1 MTIGIAATGPWAGAG
16 ILAGLR
22 AVEAVGQGGICGF
35 VSLAVLTAEQKLLR
49 AETQNGGTRT
59 LFADQP
65 PEEILKAPYAGLISS
80 GPDRPTPLSQFVT
93 ALPGVGIVTGHR
105 MPQARTGN
113 ARRLNALILEG
124 MRSGASVQKAIDD
137 VIAAHPG
144 FDAGFVALS
153 AQGEIGLGNMP
164 SVLRLSDQGS
174 ATSRCNERNASVATI
189 YNGIQ
194 PHKAIGLLAT
204 EIALHE
210 IRFRD
215 TEVWTITLSA
225 GIELRLGE
233 MPEIHIDGNFCATQV
248 LHPEAPSTVGES
260 SFGMGDK
267 VRVMRFGE
275 QVGWLGREPFM
286 VVRNGT
292 IITLDGKSEIK
303 LPVLLSRESDP

>member
-35 VSLAVLTAEQKLLR
+35 VSLAVLTAEQRLLR

-59 LFADQP
+59 LFSGQP

-113 ARRLNALILEG
+113 ARPLNALILEA
-124 MRSGASVQKAIDD
+124 MRSGANVQTAIND
-137 VIAAHPG
+137 VITAHPG
-144 FDAGFVALS
+144 FDAGFIALS

-174 ATSRCNERNASVATI
+174 ATSHCNERNTSVATI
-189 YNGIQ
+189 HNGIR
-194 PHKAIGLLAT
+194 PHKAIGLLAN
-204 EIALHE
+204 EVALDE

-215 TEVWTITLSA
+215 TKVWTITLSA
-225 GIELRLGE
+225 GVKLSLSE
-233 MPEIHIDGNFCATQV
+233 MPEIHIDGNYCATRV
-248 LHPEAPSTVGES
+248 LHPEAPSTEEKS
-260 SFGMGDK
+260 PFGMGNK
-267 VRVMRFGE
+267 VRVMQFGE

-286 VVRNGT
+286 VVERGSVL
-292 IITLDGKSEIK
+292 TLDGKPEID
-303 LPVLLSRESDP
+303 LPVHTGER